1 MHRLSVAQGKE
12 MNIFV
17 VVFFFFVIF
26 LEGEGVVSRVT
37 NKAF

>member
-12 MNIFV
+12 MIFLLLL
-17 VVFFFFVIF
+17 FFFVIF